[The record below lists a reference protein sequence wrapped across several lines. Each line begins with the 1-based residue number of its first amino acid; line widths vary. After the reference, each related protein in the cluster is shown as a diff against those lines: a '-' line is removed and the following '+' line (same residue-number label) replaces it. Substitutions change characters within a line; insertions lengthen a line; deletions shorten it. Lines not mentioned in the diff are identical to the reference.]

1 MSKRSGVDDQIIRPE
16 TEKQNRVWT
25 TCESI
30 DRVLLFRNTDEEF
43 RGTKAAAAASRM
55 PRSGWSREGRPFRG
69 PPVFVD
75 ADDARSVR
83 LVPDRESIET
93 ELAAKTAL
101 NAALSRLPSEQREA
115 IELAAGAGMNY
126 HQIAQ
131 RTGVGDRT
139 VLRRIDRGL
148 QALRVALRDVPYFDS
163 IGSVESDRS

>member
-1 MSKRSGVDDQIIRPE
+1 M
-16 TEKQNRVWT
+16 
-25 TCESI
+25 
-30 DRVLLFRNTDEEF
+30 
-43 RGTKAAAAASRM
+43 
-55 PRSGWSREGRPFRG
+55 
-69 PPVFVD
+69 
-75 ADDARSVR
+75 
-83 LVPDRESIET
+83 PDRESIET